1 MSQDQKQAGN
11 FRSVHGAPTALLA
24 VGDYIFH
31 QFQQV
36 RGVDALR
43 RAGDCTLEELG
54 VTARHREQGFDQIG
68 MLQFRLHELL

>member
-1 MSQDQKQAGN
+1 M
-11 FRSVHGAPTALLA
+11 ALLA

-43 RAGDCTLEELG
+43 RAGDRTLEQLG

-68 MLQFRLHELL
+68 ML